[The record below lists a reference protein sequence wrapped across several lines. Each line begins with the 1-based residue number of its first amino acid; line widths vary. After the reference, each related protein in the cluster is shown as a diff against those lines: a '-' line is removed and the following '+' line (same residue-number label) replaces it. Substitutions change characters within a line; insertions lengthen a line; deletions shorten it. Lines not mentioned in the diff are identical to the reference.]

1 MGRVK
6 KRFKMGRRVSVLASQ
21 KGATSVEFAIVCLW
35 LILLLFAMVEF
46 GLYLFNRQVIT
57 NACREGAR
65 AGIVARPERMSNA
78 EIEQIVRDY
87 SEQHLVT
94 FGSNNT
100 LTVSLLT
107 PVATADDIV
116 NPDDPSERCLQ
127 FSCDLEVQADFTY
140 EFLFLSTIGI
150 GAKQIQGRAIMR
162 ME

>member
-6 KRFKMGRRVSVLASQ
+6 KRFKVWDGESGLYSQ
-21 KGATSVEFAIVCLW
+21 KGATTVEFAIVCPL

-46 GLYLFNRQVIT
+46 GLYLFNRQVIA

-65 AGIVARPERMSNA
+65 AGIVVRAERLSNA
-78 EIEQIVRDY
+78 DIVQVVRNY

-94 FGSNNT
+94 FGSNDT
-100 LTVSLLT
+100 LSVYLKN
-107 PVATADDIV
+107 PVPTADDIV
-116 NPDDPSERCLQ
+116 DPDTQRCEA
-127 FSCDLEVQADFTY
+127 FSCELEVRADFTY

-150 GAKQIQGRAIMR
+150 GAQPIHGLADMR